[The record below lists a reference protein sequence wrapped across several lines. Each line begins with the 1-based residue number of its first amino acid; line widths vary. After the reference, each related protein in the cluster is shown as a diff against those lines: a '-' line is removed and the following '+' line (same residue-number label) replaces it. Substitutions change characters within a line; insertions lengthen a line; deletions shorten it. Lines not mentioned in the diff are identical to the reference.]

1 MIRDEDDVTRAAA
14 EDLVRYV
21 PFGSFHVVGSRLHLR
36 ADGTRSASEPP
47 TGASVSA
54 RLFGRVDA
62 RLDGGDVGAGRGAR
76 FAAQAQQ
83 LRDPDLRHPRETSGR
98 LPAGL
103 GVPPSKEI
111 ELVADGR
118 SARQLSVGPP
128 LAGVQDATVPACTVS
143 GPPEM
148 E

>member
-1 MIRDEDDVTRAAA
+1 VIV
-14 EDLVRYV
+14 LVRWRH
-21 PFGSFHVVGSRLHLR
+21 PSAARGDGCGWRGR
-36 ADGTRSASEPP
+36 ARGWRGE
-47 TGASVSA
+47 GV
-54 RLFGRVDA
+54 RFVDA
-62 RLDGGDVGAGRGAR
+62 RLVGGDVGAGRGAQ
-76 FAAQAQQ
+76 FAAQAE
-83 LRDPDLRHPRETSGR
+83 LLLDPDLRHPRETSGR
-98 LPAGL
+98 LSAGV